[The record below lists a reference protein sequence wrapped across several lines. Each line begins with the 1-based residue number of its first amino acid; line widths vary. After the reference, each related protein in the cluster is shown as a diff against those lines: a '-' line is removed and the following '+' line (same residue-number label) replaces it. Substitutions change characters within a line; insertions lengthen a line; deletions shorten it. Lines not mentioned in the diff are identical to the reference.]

1 MPLFIYNAVDRDGQ
15 QKSGTIDAVN
25 VDVAIGSLQRR
36 GFIISSINEAGKKR
50 DLLHANLSF
59 FERISNKEIVILSR
73 QLSTLFSAQVSALRV
88 FRLLGAETD
97 NVKLA
102 RKLND
107 IADNLQGG
115 SLISAAMEKHKDV
128 FSSFYISMVKAG
140 EETGKLDE
148 TFVFLADY
156 LDRTYAVTQKAK
168 NALIYPSFIIFTF
181 ISVMILMLTMVIPR
195 ISEILIES
203 GQEIPIYTRIVMT
216 ISDILV
222 NYGAF
227 LLIGLVV
234 GLFFFF
240 KFVRTDAGKLVFDGF
255 KLEIPY
261 LGNLYSKLYLS
272 RIADNLNTMLASGIP
287 ILKALE
293 LTKDVV
299 DNRVFLAA
307 VEQSIIDVKGG
318 APVSSAFEKHEQ
330 FPNILIQMMKVG
342 EETGNLGEILA
353 TLAKFYQREVMTAVD
368 TLVDMIEP
376 VMIIL
381 LAVGVGT
388 LLASVLIPIYNISA
402 TF

>member
-1 MPLFIYNAVDRDGQ
+1 MPLFVYKALDKEGQ
-15 QKSGTIDAVN
+15 PKSGTVEAVN

-36 GFIISSINEAGKKR
+36 GFVISAINEAGEKKGI
-50 DLLHANLSF
+50 LNQNLDF
-59 FERISNKEIVILSR
+59 FERVSNKDIVILSR

-88 FRLLGAETD
+88 FRLLGAEND
-97 NVKLA
+97 NPKLA

-107 IADNLQGG
+107 IAESLQGG
-115 SLISAAMEKHKDV
+115 SSISASMEKHKDV
-128 FSSFYISMVKAG
+128 FTSFYISMVKAG

-156 LDRTYAVTQKAK
+156 LDRTYEVTQKAK

-181 ISVMILMLTMVIPR
+181 FTVMILMLTMVIPK
-195 ISEILIES
+195 ISSILVES
-203 GQEIPIYTRIVMT
+203 GQDIPTYTKIV
-216 ISDILV
+216 IALSDILV
-222 NYGAF
+222 NYGVF
-227 LLIGLVV
+227 LLIGIAVGIFFLV
-234 GLFFFF
+234 
-240 KFVRTDAGKLVFDGF
+240 KFIKTPAGKVAFDGI
-255 KLEIPY
+255 KLEVPY

-287 ILKALE
+287 MVKALE
-293 LTKDVV
+293 LTRDVV
-299 DNRVFLAA
+299 DNRVFLEAIT
-307 VEQSIIDVKGG
+307 QSLEDVKGG

-353 TLAKFYQREVMTAVD
+353 TLAKFYQREVTNAVD